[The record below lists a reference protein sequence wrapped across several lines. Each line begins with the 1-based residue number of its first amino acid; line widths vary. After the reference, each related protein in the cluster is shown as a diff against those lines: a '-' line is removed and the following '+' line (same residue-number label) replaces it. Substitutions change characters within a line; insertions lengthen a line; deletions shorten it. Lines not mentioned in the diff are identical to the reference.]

1 MKTIAPKSNINAT
14 VVIPG
19 SKSITHRALIAAA
32 LAAGESSLEAF
43 LKSEDTLLTLAALR
57 RLGIPIEIQEHKIVV
72 SGCGGA
78 FPLARTQSEIFLG
91 NSGTSYRLL
100 LSIIALAQGP
110 FLIKGTERMHARPIG
125 DLVRALR
132 QLGVKIKYLGSEGF
146 PPVLIQAQGIE
157 GGRVQLAGHESSQY
171 ISSLLLAGPY
181 AGKDLEIEVFGEMV
195 SKPYL
200 DITLGVMRDF
210 GIQVTRD
217 GYRYFKIKS
226 GEHYQARSYPIE
238 GDASSASYFWAAAAV
253 TEGTVTT
260 ENIAATDSLQ
270 GDMTFLDI
278 LEKMGCKVKKETR
291 QVTVQGAP
299 LKALDLDMSAMPDMV
314 PTLAAVALFAKGR
327 TVIRNVAHL
336 RIKESDRIASVVK
349 EWKSLGARIAEQ
361 PDGLI
366 VEGSAPLFG
375 AEVDPHNDHRLAMSL
390 AVIGLRV
397 PGILIQNETCVTK
410 SFPNFLELW
419 EKLK

>member
-1 MKTIAPKSNINAT
+1 MKIITPRSNINAT
-14 VVIPG
+14 VIIPG

-32 LAAGESSLEAF
+32 LATGESRLEAF
-43 LKSEDTLLTLAALR
+43 LKSEDTLLTLEALR
-57 RLGIPIEIQEHKIVV
+57 RLGIPIEIQEHQIVV

-78 FPLARTQSEIFLG
+78 FPPTRTQSEIFLG

-110 FLIKGTERMHARPIG
+110 YLIKGTERMHARPIG

-132 QLGVKIKYLGSEGF
+132 QLGVKIKYLGAEDF
-146 PPVLIQAQGIE
+146 PPVLIHAQGIE
-157 GGRVQLAGHESSQY
+157 GGRVQIAGHESSQY

-181 AGKDLEIEVFGEMV
+181 AGKDLEIEVSGEMV

-210 GIQVTRD
+210 GIQVARD

-226 GEHYQARSYPIE
+226 GEHYLSRSYTIE

-253 TEGTVTT
+253 TGGTVTT
-260 ENIAATDSLQ
+260 ENIAATGSLQ
-270 GDMTFLDI
+270 GDMAFLDI

-314 PTLAAVALFAKGR
+314 PTLAAVALFTQGR

-349 EWKSLGARIAEQ
+349 EWRRLGARIEEQ

-390 AVIGLRV
+390 AIIGLRV
-397 PGILIQNETCVTK
+397 PGVMIQNEACVTK
-410 SFPNFLELW
+410 SFPNFWELW
-419 EKLK
+419 EKL

>member
-1 MKTIAPKSNINAT
+1 MQAIAPRSNINAT
-14 VVIPG
+14 VIIPG

-32 LAAGESSLEAF
+32 LAAGESRLETF

-57 RLGIPIEIQEHKIVV
+57 QLGIPIEIQKNQIIV
-72 SGCGGA
+72 SGCGGK
-78 FPLARTQSEIFLG
+78 FPPTRTHTEIFLG

-110 FLIKGTERMHARPIG
+110 YLIKGTERMHKRPIG
-125 DLVRALR
+125 DLVKALR
-132 QLGVKIKYLGSEGF
+132 QLGVQIKYLGPEGF
-146 PPVLIQAQGIE
+146 PPVLIQAQGLQ
-157 GGRVQLAGHESSQY
+157 GGRVRLAGHESSQY

-181 AGKDLEIEVFGEMV
+181 AGKNLEIEVKGEMV

-210 GIQVTRD
+210 GIQVVRD
-217 GYRYFKIKS
+217 GYQYFKIKS
-226 GEHYQARSYPIE
+226 HGQYHARSYTIE

-260 ENIAATDSLQ
+260 ENIAATDSYQ
-270 GDMTFLDI
+270 GDMAFLDI
-278 LEKMGCKVKKETR
+278 LEKMGCRVKRETR
-291 QVTVQGAP
+291 QVTVQGAS

-314 PTLAAVALFAKGR
+314 PTLAAIALFAQGR

-349 EWKSLGARIAEQ
+349 EWKSMGAQIEEQ

-366 VEGSAPLFG
+366 IQGSTPLSG

-397 PGILIQNETCVTK
+397 PSVMIQNEICVAK
-410 SFPNFLELW
+410 SFPNFWELW
-419 EKLK
+419 EKL

>member
-1 MKTIAPKSNINAT
+1 MQAIAPRSNINAT
-14 VVIPG
+14 VIIPG

-32 LAAGESSLEAF
+32 LAKGESRLEAF
-43 LKSEDTLLTLAALR
+43 LKSEDTLLTLEALR

-72 SGCGGA
+72 SGCGGE
-78 FPLARTQSEIFLG
+78 FHPTRTQSEIFLG

-110 FLIKGTERMHARPIG
+110 YLIKGTERMHARPIG
-125 DLVRALR
+125 DLVKALR

-146 PPVLIQAQGIE
+146 PPILIQAQGIE
-157 GGRVQLAGHESSQY
+157 GGRVQIAGHESSQY

-181 AGKDLEIEVFGEMV
+181 AGTDLEIEVKDEMV

-210 GIQVTRD
+210 GIQVVRAD
-217 GYRYFKIKS
+217 YQYFKIKS
-226 GEHYQARSYPIE
+226 HGQYQARSYSIE

-253 TEGTVTT
+253 TEGQVVTK
-260 ENIAATDSLQ
+260 NIAATDSNQ
-270 GDMTFLDI
+270 GDMAFLDI
-278 LEKMGCKVKKETR
+278 LEKMGCKVKRDTR

-314 PTLAAVALFAKGR
+314 PTLAAVALFAKGK

-336 RIKESDRIASVVK
+336 RIKESDRINAVVQ
-349 EWKSLGARIAEQ
+349 EWRKLGAQNEEL
-361 PDGLI
+361 PDGLLI
-366 VEGSAPLFG
+366 QGAIPLHG
-375 AEVDPHNDHRLAMSL
+375 AVVDPHNDHRLAMSL

-397 PGILIQNETCVTK
+397 PGMMIRDETCVTK
-410 SFPNFLELW
+410 SFPNFWELW
-419 EKLK
+419 EKL